1 MFNLERSWA
10 KALGVAL
17 TRFLLRL
24 YRPRC
29 FENLSESVKKP
40 GFFSR
45 VLWPTSLVEVLIDTT
60 DVTRYEYRG
69 FIFLAR
75 LCLQSLDLDFLGRN
89 GIVLIG
95 YTGNSRALS

>member
-10 KALGVAL
+10 KALGVAWTL
-17 TRFLLRL
+17 FLLRL

-45 VLWPTSLVEVLIDTT
+45 VLWLTSLVEVLIRTT
-60 DVTRYEYRG
+60 DEYRG